1 MVDDNISSSSSL
13 QGTTVRTQTSTVTTL
28 PSPSLAHQ
36 LSLKLTSSNFL
47 LWKTQFLPMVR
58 GCGLGHHIDGSQVI
72 PGQFLFDDQPN
83 PNYHVWVRADQL
95 VLSWIVASVSEGI
108 LPQLVGT
115 ETAQTA
121 WNKLVAAY
129 ASGSRPQIRELK
141 TQLHTLQRD
150 NTSIESYVQ
159 RAKGIADKLA
169 ALQHPVTNDDLVKFV
184 LTGLGP
190 AYRPFT
196 RSLESRQEDI
206 SFDALYGLLLNE
218 ERQLKRD
225 ETLNVIA
232 PTALYTQSSYPPG
245 HGRGRGRGNRGRG
258 RFQNHGFSQMPQQR
272 GKGHIARVCPSP
284 KTSNG
289 TRVSQQPVSNLANTQ
304 HSPTQ
309 NWLMDSV
316 TTHHLTSD
324 LDNLGIHSEYQG
336 PEEDLVTRVPLH
348 KRWTNR
354 GLYSLPVTKL
364 SSPSSFT
371 TSLGVWHARLAH
383 ASYPT
388 VRQALPSTVFQS
400 SKSHSLCTTCGDA
413 LVHMK
418 STNPPTDPLTLHIPL
433 SPTIPPSPNQS
444 LTLPITELP
453 VFQPSQL
460 PDVVVQPPSSMVTPM
475 SPQPELPNSPPA
487 RHMVTRA

>member
-1 MVDDNISSSSSL
+1 MVDDNISSSFSL
-13 QGTTVRTQTSTVTTL
+13 QGTTVRIQTSTVTTL

-36 LSLKLTSSNFL
+36 LPLKLASSNFL

-58 GCGLGHHIDGSQVI
+58 GYGLSHHIDGSQTTI
-72 PGQFLFDDQPN
+72 
-83 PNYHVWVRADQL
+83 RADQL
-95 VLSWIVASVSEGI
+95 VLSWIIAFVSEGI
-108 LPQLVGT
+108 LPQLVGA
-115 ETAQTA
+115 ETTQIA
-121 WNKLVAAY
+121 WNKLVVVY
-129 ASGSRPQIRELK
+129 ALGSKPQIRELK

-169 ALQHPVTNDDLVKFV
+169 ALQHPVTNGDLVEFV
-184 LTGLGP
+184 LAGLGL

-232 PTALYTQSSYPPG
+232 PTTLYTQSSYPPG
-245 HGRGRGRGNRGRG
+245 RDRGRGRGNRGRG

-272 GKGHIARVCPSP
+272 GFQNTTQSFNILSPTFDMSTIICHNCEGKGHIARVFLSP

-289 TRVSQQPVSNLANTQ
+289 TRVSRRPVSNLANTQ
-304 HSPTQ
+304 HSSTQ
-309 NWLMDSV
+309 NWLMDSG

-336 PEEDLVTRVPLH
+336 PEEVTLGNDSKLPISHIGASSIVTSDKNFKLDDILQDLATRVPLH
-348 KRWTNR
+348 KGWTNR

-364 SSPSSFT
+364 SSPASFAA
-371 TSLGVWHARLAH
+371 SLGV
-383 ASYPT
+383 
-388 VRQALPSTVFQS
+388 
-400 SKSHSLCTTCGDA
+400 
-413 LVHMK
+413 
-418 STNPPTDPLTLHIPL
+418 
-433 SPTIPPSPNQS
+433 
-444 LTLPITELP
+444 
-453 VFQPSQL
+453 
-460 PDVVVQPPSSMVTPM
+460 
-475 SPQPELPNSPPA
+475 
-487 RHMVTRA
+487 